1 MDTALTVAV
10 ILALIALGAFVIHR
24 LNAQHA
30 DRIAQRQYSG
40 RLTGRPGARGPAWLR
55 PDTAPPPAVRA
66 RRGHRDGDRGRL
78 RPRRKANKATKGR
91 RA

>member
-1 MDTALTVAV
+1 MGTGLTIAA
-10 ILALIALGAFVIHR
+10 ILAMIALGAFVIHR

-30 DRIAQRQYSG
+30 ERIAQRQYSS

-66 RRGHRDGDRGRL
+66 RRDHRDGGRGRL
-78 RPRRKANKATKGR
+78 RPRRKANRAAKGR